1 MIAFGDNDGA
11 VDFNQGVE
19 MYNTMRRLEKP
30 FVMLVYEGE
39 NHGNR
44 KKENQIDYAN
54 RSHDWFNH
62 FLRGGS
68 AASWIT
74 DGIPYLEKE
83 LEKKKQAETAKK
95 KTNP

>member
-1 MIAFGDNDGA
+1 
-11 VDFNQGVE
+11 

-62 FLRGGS
+62 FLRGQEP
-68 AASWIT
+68 AEWIT
-74 DGIPYLEKE
+74 NGIPFLEKE
-83 LEKKKQAETAKK
+83 LEKKKQENAKK
-95 KTNP
+95 KEAGG